1 VYLAAKLKGGNLPI
15 GISTSDKCRGNLVVK
30 WFDCMATE
38 QERTQLGPV
47 RQGEE
52 PTSAGLR
59 KRPMNLQVLI
69 ICRLREA
76 FAEKNIGTQRHIPPA
91 LREGQTSLKAGA
103 IETRISELKSA
114 VPRKSASKSKKGAAE
129 AQEGAIKS
137 VEVEVT
143 KEAFAAF
150 RQRKEAKSRRVH
162 KSSSKENARS
172 IKIHGH
178 GFGLCAL
185 CVSLSINKIL

>member
-1 VYLAAKLKGGNLPI
+1 
-15 GISTSDKCRGNLVVK
+15 
-30 WFDCMATE
+30 MATE

-59 KRPMNLQVLI
+59 KRLAMNLQVLI

-76 FAEKNIGTQRHIPPA
+76 FAEKNFGTQRHIPPL

-103 IETRISELKSA
+103 IETRISELKSTA
-114 VPRKSASKSKKGAAE
+114 PKKYASNSKKGADE

-150 RQRKEAKSRRVH
+150 RQRKEAKAQSVQVEQQGKRQ
-162 KSSSKENARS
+162 KS
-172 IKIHGH
+172 
-178 GFGLCAL
+178 
-185 CVSLSINKIL
+185 

>member
-1 VYLAAKLKGGNLPI
+1 MYLAAKLKGGNLPI
-15 GISTSDKCRGNLVVK
+15 GISTNDKCRGNLVVK

-38 QERTQLGPV
+38 QERTQLGLV

-114 VPRKSASKSKKGAAE
+114 VPRNSASKSKKGAAE

-137 VEVEVT
+137 VEIEVT

-150 RQRKEAKSRRVH
+150 RQRKEAKAQSAQVEQQGKRQKH
-162 KSSSKENARS
+162 
-172 IKIHGH
+172 
-178 GFGLCAL
+178 
-185 CVSLSINKIL
+185 